1 MCSFSIG
8 VREENIMSILKLTP
22 AGKDYLW
29 GGTRLITEY
38 GKEFPWDKLAE
49 TWELSCH
56 PDGQSIVAEGEFSGR
71 TLSEYIK
78 KKGVSVL
85 GSKCKDMEQFPLLI
99 KFIDAKEDLS
109 IQVHP
114 TDEYALKYEGQYG
127 KTEAWYIIDAKPDAF
142 IYHGFNRPIAKE
154 EFIRRIE
161 EKTLPEVLNKVKTK
175 KGDVFFIPPGTIHA
189 IGGGNLIAEIQQNS
203 NVTYR
208 VYDYGRVGADGKER
222 ELHVDKALAVTVCTP
237 PQECPTTENH
247 LISCNHFQVNKI
259 TLIGAQNKVTE
270 SADETSF
277 VSLLV
282 LSGNGTVTSKEDKIV
297 LKKGDSIFIP
307 AGTGEFQVEG
317 ELELLV
323 TRV

>member
-1 MCSFSIG
+1 
-8 VREENIMSILKLTP
+8 MSILKLTP

-38 GKEFPWDKLAE
+38 GKSFPWDKLAE

-56 PDGQSIVAEGEFSGR
+56 PDGQSVVTEGEFSGK
-71 TLSEYIK
+71 TLNEYIK
-78 KKGVSVL
+78 EKGSSVL

-127 KTEAWYIIDAKPDAF
+127 KTEAWYIIDTKPDAF
-142 IYHGFNRPIAKE
+142 IYHGFNRPITKE

-208 VYDYGRVGADGKER
+208 VFDYGRVGADGKER
-222 ELHVDKALAVTVCTP
+222 ELHIDKAVAVTTCTP
-237 PQECPTTENH
+237 PQSCPVDGNH
-247 LISCNHFQVNKI
+247 LISCEHFNVNKI
-259 TLIGAQNKVTE
+259 ILDSSQNKVVDRT
-270 SADETSF
+270 DGTSF
-277 VSLLV
+277 VSILV
-282 LSGNGTVTSKEDKIV
+282 LKGSGMVSSGQDKVT
-297 LKKGDSIFIP
+297 LQKGDSIFIP
-307 AGTGEFQVEG
+307 ADTGDFQIEG
-317 ELELLV
+317 ELELLL
-323 TRV
+323 TRM